1 MKAVQELL
9 EGTVDS
15 DLDSDKCAN
24 IEHFVGIK
32 DDSNDTFK
40 NHSPVSKTG
49 RVSLR
54 SPSAVYDISTVLS
67 STTPGTRSLFLH
79 QYS

>member
-1 MKAVQELL
+1 MKHMKAVQELL

-32 DDSNDTFK
+32 DDSNGTF
-40 NHSPVSKTG
+40 
-49 RVSLR
+49 
-54 SPSAVYDISTVLS
+54 
-67 STTPGTRSLFLH
+67 
-79 QYS
+79 